1 MRIIVSDTSCIIDL
15 GKSSLVRAVLQLP
28 YTFVMPDVLF
38 DDELLNFGPIRKD
51 ELRALGF
58 QVVELD
64 PQGTSRAFEH
74 FAQHQAL
81 AIHDC
86 FALALAEQTADCVL
100 LTSDS
105 ALRRIASERG
115 IEVHGILWT
124 IDELERVGL
133 ATVRRLYDA
142 LRLLEQDSLVF
153 LPKDEL
159 RQRIHRLQ
167 RGI

>member
-15 GKSSLVRAVLQLP
+15 GKSSLMRAVLQLP

-38 DDELLNFGPIRKD
+38 DDELLNFGPIGKD

-74 FAQHQAL
+74 FAQQQAL
-81 AIHDC
+81 AIPDC
-86 FALALAEQTADCVL
+86 FALALAEQTADCIL
-100 LTSDS
+100 LTSDR
-105 ALRRIASERG
+105 ALRRFASEKG
-115 IEVHGILWT
+115 IEVHGVLWT
-124 IDELERVGL
+124 IDELARTGL
-133 ATVRRLYDA
+133 ATVRQLYDA

-167 RGI
+167 RCI

>member
-1 MRIIVSDTSCIIDL
+1 MRVIVSDTSCIIDL

-38 DDELLNFGPIRKD
+38 ADELLNFGPVGKE

-58 QVVELD
+58 RVVELE

-86 FALALAEQTADCVL
+86 FALALAEQTEDCIL
-100 LTSDS
+100 LTGDS
-105 ALRRIASERG
+105 SLRRIASGRG
-115 IEVHGILWT
+115 IEVHGVLWT
-124 IDELERVGL
+124 IDELERTSL
-133 ATVRRLYDA
+133 ATARQLFDA
-142 LRLLEQDSLVF
+142 LCLLEQDSLVF

-159 RQRIHRLQ
+159 RQRIRRLQ
-167 RGI
+167 RFI